1 MNGKVS
7 CRRVIVSFDFI
18 VCCRLT
24 GDGLVTEGPKM
35 VYISAKAK
43 NVGVI

>member
-1 MNGKVS
+1 M
-7 CRRVIVSFDFI
+7 CRRVIVSYESFV

-24 GDGLVTEGPKM
+24 GDGLTTEGPKM
-35 VYISAKAK
+35 MYISAKAK